1 MPRVAALVLA
11 RVIVSP
17 RNVGDGNARRHEA
30 VSASDLA
37 YLQRFYAVVNTG
49 GDKEMAPEGD
59 C

>member
-1 MPRVAALVLA
+1 LA
-11 RVIVSP
+11 TVTPDVI
-17 RNVGDGNARRHEA
+17 EA

-37 YLQRFYAVVNTG
+37 YLQRFYTVVNTG